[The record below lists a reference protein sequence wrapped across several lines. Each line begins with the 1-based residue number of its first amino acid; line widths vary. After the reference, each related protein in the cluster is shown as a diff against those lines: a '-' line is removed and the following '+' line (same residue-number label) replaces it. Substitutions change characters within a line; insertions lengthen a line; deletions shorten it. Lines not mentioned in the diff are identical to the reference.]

1 MGIYNF
7 SMTRF
12 PLELDTTRAENE
24 NNTLFNAVK
33 RRYDET
39 TDLRNI
45 LAKVFTILITF
56 WLLAVMLLLTGN
68 TATYKLS
75 DSVLITLLTTTTIQ
89 ILGMMVIILFDLFP
103 GGKKEKSK
111 E

>member
-1 MGIYNF
+1 
-7 SMTRF
+7 MTRF

-24 NNTLFNAVK
+24 NNTLFNAIK

>member
-7 SMTRF
+7 SVTHF
-12 PLELDTTRAENE
+12 PVELDTSRAENE
-24 NNTLFNAVK
+24 NNTLFNSVK

-56 WLLAVMLLLTGN
+56 WLLAVILLLTGN
-68 TATYKLS
+68 TSTYKLS
-75 DSVLITLLTTTTIQ
+75 DSVLITLLATTTIQ
-89 ILGMMVIILFDLFP
+89 VLGMMVIILCDLFP
-103 GGKKEKSK
+103 GGKKGRKN
-111 E
+111 

>member
-68 TATYKLS
+68 TSTYKLS
-75 DSVLITLLTTTTIQ
+75 DSVLITLLATTTIQ
-89 ILGMMVIILFDLFP
+89 FLGMMVIILCDLFP